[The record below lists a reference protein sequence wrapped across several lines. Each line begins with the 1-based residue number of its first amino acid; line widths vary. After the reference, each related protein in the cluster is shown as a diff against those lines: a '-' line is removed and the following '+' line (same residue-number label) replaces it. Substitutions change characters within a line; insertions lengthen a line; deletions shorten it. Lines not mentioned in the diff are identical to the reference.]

1 MWERAGLTRNDPGDQ
16 RRDEREESADA
27 GKRWM
32 QARGGRE
39 GENMK
44 IIRVAGGVG
53 SGKSQVLSILK
64 EEYNAHVILADEV
77 AKRLMEPGQPVFCQ
91 VVEALGEQI
100 LGADGTIDRLRMA
113 QIIFSDREALRR
125 VDAITH
131 PAVWEAIVA
140 EARGSGAELVVVEA
154 AVMGEEEPDIYDE
167 KWFVWASRETR
178 ISRLM
183 ENRGYSREKSLSIMA
198 NQWPDERFKK
208 YCGVVIDNDG
218 SLEETG
224 RQIAAQLL
232 HKGQNET

>member
-77 AKRLMEPGQPVFCQ
+77 AKRLMEPNEMISPRGIAPISVRKKSCTVF
-91 VVEALGEQI
+91 
-100 LGADGTIDRLRMA
+100 RKPSFR
-113 QIIFSDREALRR
+113 
-125 VDAITH
+125 
-131 PAVWEAIVA
+131 A
-140 EARGSGAELVVVEA
+140 ETTV
-154 AVMGEEEPDIYDE
+154 
-167 KWFVWASRETR
+167 
-178 ISRLM
+178 
-183 ENRGYSREKSLSIMA
+183 
-198 NQWPDERFKK
+198 
-208 YCGVVIDNDG
+208 
-218 SLEETG
+218 
-224 RQIAAQLL
+224 
-232 HKGQNET
+232 